1 MSLPKTQYRCSKCE
15 YLSTKWMGKCPN
27 CNSWNSMIE
36 EIKANSKN
44 ALEQKNF
51 SVSGSSLSLKIN
63 SFREI
68 LDDKSSVS
76 QGIIYPFSA
85 SALNEFWSK
94 GITSGSMTLL
104 AGEPGLGKSTFSLQ
118 ILRAIYNGTKDKLKL
133 LYITAEESSSEL
145 AKRSAR
151 LDIPDAILCLQANN
165 FTQIERTLLNEK
177 PNLVIIDSIQ
187 TIYNS
192 DISANPGSI
201 TQVSTLTNQFLAIAK
216 SQNIAII
223 LVGHVTK
230 EGQIAGPKTLEH
242 MVDSVL
248 LLEASESSKYRTLS
262 FSKHRFGTTDNLLL
276 LKMEQEGL
284 LIVTDP
290 SLALLENLEMG
301 IGICYGLSMDK
312 NQPFVV
318 EIQALISDSNNNSG
332 KREAIG
338 VKNSKLNIILAI
350 AEKYLDLDC
359 RGRDVYVQIS
369 GLPKNVIDD
378 SLDLPILLAI
388 ISSLRGIH
396 VSNLIDTWNQKSKN
410 SGSAQANNIQ
420 LNTATKIIKQAFAGR
435 LTFSG
440 TLRNATNSELRQK
453 TAKKLGFDY
462 NPKIK
467 IGNLGV

>member
-1 MSLPKTQYRCSKCE
+1 MSSSKTQYRCSECS

-27 CNSWNSMIE
+27 CNAWNSME
-36 EIKANSKN
+36 EELKMNLKN

-51 SVSGSSLSLKIN
+51 SVSGQTLSTKIN
-63 SFREI
+63 SFKEI
-68 LDDKSSVS
+68 LDSKDTIKQSVV
-76 QGIIYPFSA
+76 YPFSA
-85 SALNEFWSK
+85 SPLNEFWSK
-94 GITSGSMTLL
+94 GIASGSMTLL

-118 ILRAIYNGTKDKLKL
+118 ILRAIYNGSEGKLKL

-145 AKRSAR
+145 AKRAKR
-151 LDIPDAILCLQANN
+151 LDIPDGILCLQANN
-165 FTQIERTLLNEK
+165 FNQIEKTLLNEK

-187 TIYNS
+187 TVYNS
-192 DISANPGSI
+192 EINSNPGSI
-201 TQVSTLTNQFLAIAK
+201 SQVSTLTNQFLAIAK

-284 LIVTDP
+284 AIVTDP

-301 IGICYGLSMDK
+301 IGICYGLAMDK

-318 EIQALISDSNNNSG
+318 EVQALISDSNNNSG

-338 VKNSKLNIILAI
+338 IKNSKLNIILAI

-359 RGRDVYVQIS
+359 RGRDVYIQIS
-369 GLPKNVIDD
+369 GLPKNVTDD

-388 ISSLRGIH
+388 ISSLQGVH
-396 VSNLIDTWNQKSKN
+396 VPNILDTWNQKSKN
-410 SGSAQANNIQ
+410 SSVSQANNIQ
-420 LNTATKIIKQAFAGR
+420 LNETKKIIKQTFAGR

-453 TAKKLGFDY
+453 TSKKLGFDY

-467 IGNLGV
+467 IGNLG